1 MLSSRTDDVIT
12 LYLPS
17 VHVTFQQ
24 HYLTLA
30 MWPVGTSRKDASNR
44 SRGPKAT
51 RNSSRRPLRRSAG
64 EIIGFMEAK
73 KTKGVRVFLRMFPPY
88 ALRFLYASMWS
99 WVVFLH
105 HFWSNMIFFQQTPVT
120 SLFYLLERTHP
131 TTDATVTLAACPD
144 IWA

>member
-1 MLSSRTDDVIT
+1 MLSSHTDDVIT

-64 EIIGFMEAK
+64 EIIGFVEAE
-73 KTKGVRVFLRMFPPY
+73 KTKGVSVFSSNVSTLCIT
-88 ALRFLYASMWS
+88 FLVCFHVKLGS
-99 WVVFLH
+99 FLH
-105 HFWSNMIFFQQTPVT
+105 HSWSNMIFFQQTPVT
-120 SLFYLLERTHP
+120 SLFYLLERKHP